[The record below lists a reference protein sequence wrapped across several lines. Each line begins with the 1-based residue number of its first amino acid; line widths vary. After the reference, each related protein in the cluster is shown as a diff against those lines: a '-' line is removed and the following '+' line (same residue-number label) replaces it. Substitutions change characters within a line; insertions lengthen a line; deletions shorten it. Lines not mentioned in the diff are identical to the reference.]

1 MQQVQPD
8 SAIPSAR
15 AAWLIADPIRFAVA
29 LLGLDLWSG
38 QERILRA
45 VARHPRVAVKACHA
59 SVKTLTAAV
68 AGLWWLA
75 RWPDAKV
82 ITTAPTWTQVERLLW
97 AEVHRLVAR
106 LGLARWRLNQTSL
119 VAGPGRFML
128 GLSTNESGR
137 FQGFHAGRVLVIVD
151 EAPGVR
157 AAIFEAIEGIRAGG
171 TTHVLMLGN
180 PVVPSGPFYEA
191 FARPDTGWHTITIS
205 AFDTPNLRGADGRPL
220 TVEDLERMAAERPDE
235 LARARRPYLTTRR
248 WVWERFREWG
258 ERHPLW
264 QARVLGRFPD
274 QAQTALYPLAWLEDA
289 RQRPAEDPGGQV
301 CVGIDVAGPGE
312 DETALC
318 VRCGPVV
325 LELRAWQDHDPRG
338 AVLAALMPYRARL
351 GPGSVRVDSVGLGY
365 YFMRHLRDVLGADLV
380 VGVNVGEAPRDPSR
394 FANRKAE
401 LYWALR
407 DWLQDGQV
415 AGLTDAVT
423 YAQAA
428 EVQYR
433 HDPRG
438 RVVIEGK
445 EEVRRRTGRSPDR
458 LEALVLAF
466 ADVSGPVS
474 QGRLVGTVT
483 RVLPVTGRP
492 TGIGG
497 GDHPAAGTGAGTGR
511 M

>member
-1 MQQVQPD
+1 VEAAGP
-8 SAIPSAR
+8 APARR
-15 AAWLIADPIRFAVA
+15 AAWLLEDPVRFAGGV
-29 LLGLDLWSG
+29 LGLDLWAG
-38 QERILRA
+38 QKAILRA

-59 SVKTLTAAV
+59 SGKTLVAAV
-68 AGLWWLA
+68 AGLWWLS

-106 LGLARWRLNQTSL
+106 SGLARWRLNQTSL

-171 TTHVLMLGN
+171 RVHVLMLGN
-180 PVVPSGPFYEA
+180 PVAPSGPFYEA
-191 FARPDTGWHTITIS
+191 FARPDTGWKTITIS
-205 AFDTPNLRGADGRPL
+205 AFDTPNLRGPDGTL
-220 TVEDLERMAAERPDE
+220 TVEDLERMAAGCPEE
-235 LARARRPYLTTRR
+235 LDRAVRPYLTTRR
-248 WVWERFREWG
+248 WVWERWREWG

-264 QARVLGRFPD
+264 QARVLGRFPE
-274 QAQTALYPLAWLEDA
+274 QSTTALYPLAWLEDA

-301 CVGIDVAGPGE
+301 FVGIDVAGPGE

-318 VRCGPVV
+318 VRCGPSI
-325 LELRAWQDHDPRG
+325 LLIRAWQDHDPRG
-338 AVLAALMPYRARL
+338 AVLATLMPFRERL
-351 GPGSVRVDSVGLGY
+351 GPGSVRVDEVGLGY
-365 YFMRHLRDVLGADLV
+365 YFMRHLRDVLGAEVV
-380 VGVNVGEAPRDPSR
+380 VGVNVGAAPRDPDR
-394 FANRKAE
+394 FVNRKAE
-401 LYWALR
+401 VYWAFR
-407 DWLQDGQV
+407 EWLAEGRV

-445 EEVRRRTGRSPDR
+445 DDVRRRTGRSPDR

-474 QGRLVGTVT
+474 RGGLVGTVT
-483 RVLPVTGRP
+483 RSLPLTGRP
-492 TGIGG
+492 QRPG
-497 GDHPAAGTGAGTGR
+497 PEPGAGSGAGP
-511 M
+511 